1 MDSKARVRYHLTT
14 DNREV
19 RSISHSHQ
27 SVSTLS
33 RFSTM
38 EQRIVYVDN
47 LKRSKSS
54 ANIQLLRS
62 SSNTIFLKLS
72 LIGGIHEQVIESF
85 VTKLLQNEKYL
96 REPQIIALLGLN
108 GEDRFDIS
116 SIEKLNFVETAK
128 RARKHFVLFDT
139 DQEKKQFAV
148 NFHFVLLGLSLIG
161 STFVTLV

>member
-1 MDSKARVRYHLTT
+1 
-14 DNREV
+14 
-19 RSISHSHQ
+19 
-27 SVSTLS
+27 
-33 RFSTM
+33 M